1 MSRGWFLYM
10 LDSNSVCELCGY
22 FPKAVAHIVDSGAKS
37 KPDSLQALLCT
48 DLWLRPTECSGSRV
62 GHHRLALRNDP
73 AATNL
78 ERKGASVVRLTQT
91 AALLPGPQLRE
102 PWGRTDRR
110 WLCPV
115 PVIPRLLDGAVGPGC
130 DRCLV
135 STWYSAK
142 DLFYGFLPLP

>member
-73 AATNL
+73 RGNQLGMQRRIRGEADTDGRSAART
-78 ERKGASVVRLTQT
+78 T
-91 AALLPGPQLRE
+91 AQR
-102 PWGRTDRR
+102 
-110 WLCPV
+110 
-115 PVIPRLLDGAVGPGC
+115 AVGQ
-130 DRCLV
+130 DRPKMAV
-135 STWYSAK
+135 SSAS
-142 DLFYGFLPLP
+142 DPEVAGWGSGAWM